1 MKELLEKQ
9 KTMFISSLD
18 ENNLPQASYA
28 PYVMIEDRVYIYISE
43 VAEHYRNLE
52 RNENVAFM
60 IIEDESFSEN
70 LFVRK
75 RVSFRGKAKKILD
88 VPEDIKKKFEAIHGE
103 NMMNL
108 LYKMDFNFFE
118 INITSGRLVE
128 GFGKA
133 FDLIYE
139 NGEWKRENVFSE
151 KANHR

>member
-60 IIEDESFSEN
+60 MIEDESFSEN

-103 NMMNL
+103 NMMNCIRWISIFL
-108 LYKMDFNFFE
+108 K
-118 INITSGRLVE
+118 
-128 GFGKA
+128 
-133 FDLIYE
+133 
-139 NGEWKRENVFSE
+139 
-151 KANHR
+151 